1 MPGATKTNSVIYG
14 IFNMRCPKCR
24 EGRMFPEGTLY
35 SRHFMKMNS
44 HCPRCTQSFM
54 PEPGYYFGAMFV
66 SYALNTILFVAI
78 WLLLTVLFSDV
89 SVTLVLVV
97 LIAALFAFL
106 PVTFRLSRVLWIYI
120 FVRPD
125 KTR

>member
-1 MPGATKTNSVIYG
+1 
-14 IFNMRCPKCR
+14 
-24 EGRMFPEGTLY
+24 
-35 SRHFMKMNS
+35 
-44 HCPRCTQSFM
+44 M